1 MNWDWAASLD
11 NIWRSPNLPLY
22 LTLAAACFVG
32 IIVLITLL
40 RSERS
45 VANGVL
51 ALITLLAVG
60 VAGAVTFRGFGTAN
74 VVQSTE
80 ARAVQ
85 TATAPLP
92 QLSCID
98 ELAGDAVLA
107 ACEKALFGSAESVA
121 AAVTYAASQITLLT
135 SLGDVA
141 TANKGAGS
149 DLLAL
154 RRAVERDR
162 YGLMAYVLTA
172 RDRCTPSA
180 CRAFRSLTE
189 PRQIVANMEDRV
201 YESLI
206 MRYAASWNAPQAA
219 AGMIAALPPSMP
231 TGKPTNAEFP
241 TSAST
246 PPVNIMTPEPPLGAA
261 PKPSSAAA
269 APASPAAPR
278 PAAATP
284 PASPQPQA
292 QAAAKKPPPAPAPKR
307 PSNCAP
313 VQLAPDKTSDLF
325 KARAGRYIG
334 GIMPL
339 HLIKLAVGCESVKEL
354 KGWVAERMAT
364 AKKKGLPLRH
374 IHVTRMTPKRDGE
387 LLAGGSLYWVI
398 KGEIAAREKII
409 AIEPFRDKDGIGRCR
424 LVMQPKVFAVS
435 PRPMRPFQ
443 GWRYLAEDA
452 APPDLTKSSA
462 ASVAAMPEPMRRELR
477 DLGLL

>member
-22 LTLAAACFVG
+22 LTLAAGCFVG

-60 VAGAVTFRGFGTAN
+60 VAGAVTFRGFGTSN
-74 VVQSTE
+74 VIQATE

-162 YGLMAYVLTA
+162 YGLMAYVLTV

-180 CRAFRSLTE
+180 CRAFRSLSET
-189 PRQIVANMEDRV
+189 RQIAANMEDRV

-206 MRYAASWNAPQAA
+206 MRYAAVWNRPHGQAHQRRISDLGVYPAGQHHDSRAA
-219 AGMIAALPPSMP
+219 ARSRTEAVVSCGCAGIASCAAPGRGDTAGIAA
-231 TGKPTNAEFP
+231 
-241 TSAST
+241 
-246 PPVNIMTPEPPLGAA
+246 GAGCRQE
-261 PKPSSAAA
+261 AA
-269 APASPAAPR
+269 APGAGAEAA
-278 PAAATP
+278 
-284 PASPQPQA
+284 
-292 QAAAKKPPPAPAPKR
+292 
-307 PSNCAP
+307 
-313 VQLAPDKTSDLF
+313 VQRS
-325 KARAGRYIG
+325 AGPTR
-334 GIMPL
+334 
-339 HLIKLAVGCESVKEL
+339 AVGAHS
-354 KGWVAERMAT
+354 
-364 AKKKGLPLRH
+364 
-374 IHVTRMTPKRDGE
+374 
-387 LLAGGSLYWVI
+387 
-398 KGEIAAREKII
+398 
-409 AIEPFRDKDGIGRCR
+409 
-424 LVMQPKVFAVS
+424 
-435 PRPMRPFQ
+435 
-443 GWRYLAEDA
+443 
-452 APPDLTKSSA
+452 
-462 ASVAAMPEPMRRELR
+462 
-477 DLGLL
+477 

>member
-1 MNWDWAASLD
+1 MNWAWAASLD
-11 NIWRSPNLPLY
+11 HIWRSPNLPLY
-22 LTLAAACFVG
+22 LTLATAGFVG
-32 IIVLITLL
+32 LIVLITLL

-74 VVQSTE
+74 MVQSAE
-80 ARAVQ
+80 ARPVQ

-162 YGLMAYVLTA
+162 YGLMAYVLTV
-172 RDRCTPSA
+172 RDRCTPSS
-180 CRAFRSLTE
+180 CGAFRSLTE
-189 PRQIVANMEDRV
+189 TRQLAANMEDRV

-206 MRYAASWNAPQAA
+206 MRYASAWNAPPVAT
-219 AGMIAALPPSMP
+219 GLIAALPPSVP

-241 TSAST
+241 TAAST

-261 PKPSSAAA
+261 PKPSSTAA
-269 APASPAAPR
+269 APASPPAPR
-278 PAAATP
+278 PAAAAP
-284 PASPQPQA
+284 PASPPA
-292 QAAAKKPPPAPAPKR
+292 HTAARKPPPPKR
-307 PSNCAP
+307 PSGAP
-313 VQLAPDKTSDLF
+313 VQLAPPPGS
-325 KARAGRYIG
+325 
-334 GIMPL
+334 P
-339 HLIKLAVGCESVKEL
+339 
-354 KGWVAERMAT
+354 T
-364 AKKKGLPLRH
+364 A
-374 IHVTRMTPKRDGE
+374 DNNE
-387 LLAGGSLYWVI
+387 
-398 KGEIAAREKII
+398 
-409 AIEPFRDKDGIGRCR
+409 
-424 LVMQPKVFAVS
+424 
-435 PRPMRPFQ
+435 
-443 GWRYLAEDA
+443 
-452 APPDLTKSSA
+452 
-462 ASVAAMPEPMRRELR
+462 
-477 DLGLL
+477 

>member
-1 MNWDWAASLD
+1 MNWAWAASLD
-11 NIWRSPNLPLY
+11 QIWRSPNLPLY
-22 LTLAAACFVG
+22 LTLATAGFVG

-74 VVQSTE
+74 VVQATE
-80 ARAVQ
+80 ARPVQ
-85 TATAPLP
+85 MATAPLP

-107 ACEKALFGSAESVA
+107 ACEKVLFGSAESVA
-121 AAVTYAASQITLLT
+121 AAVAYAASQITLLT

-149 DLLAL
+149 DMLAL

-189 PRQIVANMEDRV
+189 TRQITANMEDRV

-206 MRYAASWNAPQAA
+206 MRHASSWNAPAQSAT
-219 AGMIAALPPSMP
+219 GLVAALPPSVP

-261 PKPSSAAA
+261 PKPSSSAAA

-284 PASPQPQA
+284 PGSPPA
-292 QAAAKKPPPAPAPKR
+292 QTAAKKPPPAPKR
-307 PSNCAP
+307 PSSTAP
-313 VQLAPDKTSDLF
+313 VQLAPS
-325 KARAGRYIG
+325 AGA
-334 GIMPL
+334 P
-339 HLIKLAVGCESVKEL
+339 
-354 KGWVAERMAT
+354 T
-364 AKKKGLPLRH
+364 A
-374 IHVTRMTPKRDGE
+374 DNNE
-387 LLAGGSLYWVI
+387 
-398 KGEIAAREKII
+398 
-409 AIEPFRDKDGIGRCR
+409 
-424 LVMQPKVFAVS
+424 
-435 PRPMRPFQ
+435 
-443 GWRYLAEDA
+443 
-452 APPDLTKSSA
+452 
-462 ASVAAMPEPMRRELR
+462 
-477 DLGLL
+477 

>member
-1 MNWDWAASLD
+1 MDWAWAASLD
-11 NIWRSPNLPLY
+11 YIWHSPNLPLY
-22 LTLAAACFVG
+22 LTLVTACFVG

-51 ALITLLAVG
+51 ALITLLAIG
-60 VAGAVTFRGFGTAN
+60 VAGAVTFRGFGTPN

-80 ARAVQ
+80 ARPVQ

-141 TANKGAGS
+141 TANKGASS

-189 PRQIVANMEDRV
+189 PRQIAANMEDRV

-206 MRYAASWNAPQAA
+206 MRYASSWNAPQAT
-219 AGMIAALPPSMP
+219 GMIAALPASVP

-246 PPVNIMTPEPPLGAA
+246 PPVNIMTSEPPLGAA
-261 PKPSSAAA
+261 PKPSPSAAA
-269 APASPAAPR
+269 APALPAAPR

-284 PASPQPQA
+284 PGSPPA
-292 QAAAKKPPPAPAPKR
+292 QAAAKKPPPPPAPKR
-307 PSNCAP
+307 PSNGAP
-313 VQLAPDKTSDLF
+313 VQLAPDNN
-325 KARAGRYIG
+325 
-334 GIMPL
+334 
-339 HLIKLAVGCESVKEL
+339 E
-354 KGWVAERMAT
+354 
-364 AKKKGLPLRH
+364 
-374 IHVTRMTPKRDGE
+374 
-387 LLAGGSLYWVI
+387 
-398 KGEIAAREKII
+398 
-409 AIEPFRDKDGIGRCR
+409 
-424 LVMQPKVFAVS
+424 
-435 PRPMRPFQ
+435 
-443 GWRYLAEDA
+443 
-452 APPDLTKSSA
+452 
-462 ASVAAMPEPMRRELR
+462 
-477 DLGLL
+477 

>member
-11 NIWRSPNLPLY
+11 NIWRSPNIPLY
-22 LTLAAACFVG
+22 LTLATAGFVG

-60 VAGAVTFRGFGTAN
+60 VGGAVTFRGFGTAN

-80 ARAVQ
+80 ARPVQ
-85 TATAPLP
+85 TAIAPLP

-107 ACEKALFGSAESVA
+107 ACEKVLFGSAESVA
-121 AAVTYAASQITLLT
+121 AAVAYAASQITLLT

-162 YGLMAYVLTA
+162 YGLMAYVLMV
-172 RDRCTPSA
+172 RDRCTPAA

-189 PRQIVANMEDRV
+189 TRQIAANMEERA

-206 MRYAASWNAPQAA
+206 MRYAASWSAPQAA
-219 AGMIAALPPSMP
+219 TGMIAALPPSLP

-246 PPVNIMTPEPPLGAA
+246 PAVSIMTPEPSLGAA
-261 PKPSSAAA
+261 PKPSSATAA

-284 PASPQPQA
+284 PASPPA
-292 QAAAKKPPPAPAPKR
+292 QTAAKKPPPAPKR
-307 PSNCAP
+307 PSGAAP
-313 VQLAPDKTSDLF
+313 VQLAPSGS
-325 KARAGRYIG
+325 A
-334 GIMPL
+334 P
-339 HLIKLAVGCESVKEL
+339 
-354 KGWVAERMAT
+354 T
-364 AKKKGLPLRH
+364 ADN
-374 IHVTRMTPKRDGE
+374 TE
-387 LLAGGSLYWVI
+387 
-398 KGEIAAREKII
+398 
-409 AIEPFRDKDGIGRCR
+409 
-424 LVMQPKVFAVS
+424 
-435 PRPMRPFQ
+435 
-443 GWRYLAEDA
+443 
-452 APPDLTKSSA
+452 
-462 ASVAAMPEPMRRELR
+462 
-477 DLGLL
+477 

>member
-1 MNWDWAASLD
+1 MNWDWAAPLD
-11 NIWRSPNLPLY
+11 HIWRSPNLPLY
-22 LTLAAACFVG
+22 LTLVTAGFVG

-51 ALITLLAVG
+51 ALVTLLAVG

-74 VVQSTE
+74 VVQATE

-189 PRQIVANMEDRV
+189 TRQIAANMEERV

-206 MRYAASWNAPQAA
+206 MRYTSSWNAPQAA
-219 AGMIAALPPSMP
+219 PGMIAALPPSMP

-261 PKPSSAAA
+261 PKPSSSAAA
-269 APASPAAPR
+269 APALPAAPR
-278 PAAATP
+278 SAAPTP
-284 PASPQPQA
+284 PATPGTPSA
-292 QAAAKKPPPAPAPKR
+292 QAAAKKPSPAPAPAPKR
-307 PSNCAP
+307 PSNGAP
-313 VQLAPDKTSDLF
+313 VQLAPDN
-325 KARAGRYIG
+325 
-334 GIMPL
+334 
-339 HLIKLAVGCESVKEL
+339 E
-354 KGWVAERMAT
+354 
-364 AKKKGLPLRH
+364 
-374 IHVTRMTPKRDGE
+374 
-387 LLAGGSLYWVI
+387 
-398 KGEIAAREKII
+398 
-409 AIEPFRDKDGIGRCR
+409 
-424 LVMQPKVFAVS
+424 
-435 PRPMRPFQ
+435 
-443 GWRYLAEDA
+443 
-452 APPDLTKSSA
+452 
-462 ASVAAMPEPMRRELR
+462 
-477 DLGLL
+477 

>member
-1 MNWDWAASLD
+1 MNWAWAASLD
-11 NIWRSPNLPLY
+11 QIWRSPNLPLY
-22 LTLAAACFVG
+22 LTLATAGFVG

-51 ALITLLAVG
+51 ALITLLAIG

-80 ARAVQ
+80 APRAVQ

-98 ELAGDAVLA
+98 ELAGDAVLV

-121 AAVTYAASQITLLT
+121 AAVAYAASQITLLT

-149 DLLAL
+149 DLLVL

-180 CRAFRSLTE
+180 CRAFRSLSET
-189 PRQIVANMEDRV
+189 RQIAANMEDRV

-206 MRYAASWNAPQAA
+206 MRYAASWNTPQAA
-219 AGMIAALPPSMP
+219 TGMIAALPPSVP

-269 APASPAAPR
+269 APGSPAAPR
-278 PAAATP
+278 PAAAAPP
-284 PASPQPQA
+284 PASPQA
-292 QAAAKKPPPAPAPKR
+292 QAAAKKPPPAPKR
-307 PSNCAP
+307 PSTAP
-313 VQLAPDKTSDLF
+313 VQLAPSGS
-325 KARAGRYIG
+325 A
-334 GIMPL
+334 P
-339 HLIKLAVGCESVKEL
+339 
-354 KGWVAERMAT
+354 T
-364 AKKKGLPLRH
+364 A
-374 IHVTRMTPKRDGE
+374 DNNE
-387 LLAGGSLYWVI
+387 
-398 KGEIAAREKII
+398 
-409 AIEPFRDKDGIGRCR
+409 
-424 LVMQPKVFAVS
+424 
-435 PRPMRPFQ
+435 
-443 GWRYLAEDA
+443 
-452 APPDLTKSSA
+452 
-462 ASVAAMPEPMRRELR
+462 
-477 DLGLL
+477 

>member
-22 LTLAAACFVG
+22 LTLATAGFVG

-51 ALITLLAVG
+51 ALITLLAIG
-60 VAGAVTFRGFGTAN
+60 AAGAVTFRGFGTPN

-80 ARAVQ
+80 ARPVQ
-85 TATAPLP
+85 TATAPLS

-98 ELAGDAVLA
+98 EMAGDVVLA

-121 AAVTYAASQITLLT
+121 AAVAYAASQITLLT

-162 YGLMAYVLTA
+162 YGLMAYVLTV

-189 PRQIVANMEDRV
+189 TRQIVANMEDRV
-201 YESLI
+201 YESLV

-219 AGMIAALPPSMP
+219 TGMIAALPASVP

-284 PASPQPQA
+284 PAPTQA
-292 QAAAKKPPPAPAPKR
+292 QAAAKKPPPAPKR
-307 PSNCAP
+307 PSSAAP
-313 VQLAPDKTSDLF
+313 VQL
-325 KARAGRYIG
+325 
-334 GIMPL
+334 
-339 HLIKLAVGCESVKEL
+339 
-354 KGWVAERMAT
+354 
-364 AKKKGLPLRH
+364 
-374 IHVTRMTPKRDGE
+374 TPG
-387 LLAGGSLYWVI
+387 
-398 KGEIAAREKII
+398 
-409 AIEPFRDKDGIGRCR
+409 
-424 LVMQPKVFAVS
+424 
-435 PRPMRPFQ
+435 
-443 GWRYLAEDA
+443 A
-452 APPDLTKSSA
+452 APTADNN
-462 ASVAAMPEPMRRELR
+462 E
-477 DLGLL
+477 